1 MPSIANIDY
10 FRIRNLAVK
19 ILGLICLIGVDLARR
34 NFWIIIQ
41 VLIIYFK
48 FLNFNWILMY
58 NRYTN

>member
-41 VLIIYFK
+41 VLSI
-48 FLNFNWILMY
+48 LSLWILIEF
-58 NRYTN
+58 